1 MERSYDEHAALYFR
15 RGGGYSAL
23 FLLVLGF
30 AVGTTGY
37 HRGGKTVF
45 LVIGAIFAVMAI
57 WLWLRGARIKVT
69 GAEVDAAARRRSVS
83 PEALRKAA
91 LKELALDE
99 KKTAALQTVT
109 LAGYTPLGIKTEPL
123 LRWDESDGRARSS
136 NYQQTCLLL
145 GETLMYTYTEVRSL
159 VDGEFYRRGRIWR
172 FDAVTGCAAGQTAR
186 LCMTG
191 PDKKTGQVEK
201 PFRLLT
207 VTGENGETFGFA
219 FGEAEVKAAEET
231 AGHVVRRI
239 GTREKLPQEDGGGGP
254 APAGK
259 KTKAGEIGILV
270 DRSGEL

>member
-207 VTGENGETFGFA
+207 VTGGNGETFGFA

-259 KTKAGEIGILV
+259 KTKSGEIGILV